1 METNR
6 NPEAIL
12 EGPQLKTKERHP
24 TISIQPR
31 FFRGPGLWGGVF
43 VVRSPSSCMA
53 NSIDMS
59 VALAETAA
67 PASLLL
73 ESQDRARDM
82 VFATDLGDRPSR
94 GGYW

>member
-1 METNR
+1 MIKQSSKDPR
-6 NPEAIL
+6 NPNLAVLREAVL
-12 EGPQLKTKERHP
+12 SKMADSG
-24 TISIQPR
+24 
-31 FFRGPGLWGGVF
+31 
-43 VVRSPSSCMA
+43 SCMA

-82 VFATDLGDRPSR
+82 VFATDILPSKASQR
-94 GGYW
+94 ARNVISASNN